1 MLAGMNLQIKRPLL
15 VFLFSTLF
23 LILAACTETIATPT
37 ETDTD
42 VLLTAQAA
50 NPLPTEMSAQGARVA
65 AATACQVQEF
75 TTVGVNSDYLETKQG
90 DMLAWNPVRDE
101 LAYVRPAN
109 GRWGWFVGDLVVY
122 NFELQKEIYTTSELE
137 VMGDLTW
144 SPDGSNLAYVVL
156 NPDEKV
162 YTVYVGGLT
171 SSLSVDIFGS
181 SAKTDD
187 YSSVKGILEW
197 TSNRNVVVTSS
208 CGLDCSR
215 QYNYNTETSVMTK
228 GDETRKNEDPSLDFT
243 NQFTSPDSRWTVAI
257 DNRDNVWLSNAKTK
271 IASVISAET
280 IVQEIKWSSDSRYLA
295 LRFSDKIKIFDMN
308 CKK

>member
-1 MLAGMNLQIKRPLL
+1 MKRQIKRPIL
-15 VFLFSTLF
+15 VFLLSTL
-23 LILAACTETIATPT
+23 LLVLVACTDTIATPT

-50 NPLPTEMSAQGARVA
+50 NPLPTEMSAQGDRVA
-65 AATACQVQEF
+65 ASAACQVQEF
-75 TTVGVNSDYLETKQG
+75 IPVGVTSDYLDTKQG

-122 NFELQKEIYTTSELE
+122 NFELQKEIYATSDLE
-137 VMGDLTW
+137 VMGDITW
-144 SPDGSNLAYVVL
+144 APDGSNLAYVVL

-187 YSSVKGILEW
+187 YSSAKGILDW
-197 TSNRNVVVTSS
+197 VGNTMWRSPRVV
-208 CGLDCSR
+208 G
-215 QYNYNTETSVMTK
+215 
-228 GDETRKNEDPSLDFT
+228 
-243 NQFTSPDSRWTVAI
+243 
-257 DNRDNVWLSNAKTK
+257 
-271 IASVISAET
+271 
-280 IVQEIKWSSDSRYLA
+280 
-295 LRFSDKIKIFDMN
+295 
-308 CKK
+308 